1 VDIESWLREFLSSRM
16 DADRVERVI
25 SRIPAHILRGDSSA
39 LYIDGGDYESMEG
52 LRLLLSEI
60 GRSLL
65 QEGDSGA
72 SAISDMLS
80 WMESSGGPRSMTAQW
95 YRSVMRL
102 ERREGRGEP
111 SN

>member
-1 VDIESWLREFLSSRM
+1 MDIESWLREFLSSRM

-39 LYIDGGDYESMEG
+39 LYIDGGDYESLEG

-60 GRSLL
+60 GRSLP
-65 QEGDSGA
+65 

>member
-1 VDIESWLREFLSSRM
+1 MDIESWLREFLSSRM

-39 LYIDGGDYESMEG
+39 LYIDGGDYESLEG
-52 LRLLLSEI
+52 L
-60 GRSLL
+60 RSLL